1 MTAAFGVAGS
11 VHSEGDHA
19 HFRDGTT
26 GITDGYTDRK
36 GTRLQSGAFFYS
48 GVEKSSDLVYT
59 EWQRKDMVRHER
71 SAGMRKKSAAADRK
85 VL

>member
-1 MTAAFGVAGS
+1 MTAAFGSAGS
-11 VHSEGDHA
+11 VQSEGDHA
-19 HFRDGTT
+19 HFGDGTI
-26 GITDGYTDRK
+26 GIIDGYTDRK
-36 GTRLQSGAFFYS
+36 GTRLQSGVFFNS

-71 SAGMRKKSAAADRK
+71 SAGMRKKSAAADGK